1 MSIRYD
7 VSDAGDP
14 AERADAL
21 RHAKDALT
29 RGQLVVVPTDTVMG
43 LAADAFSVEAVAAL
57 LAAKGRGRS
66 MPPPVLVAV
75 VRVLDGLARDVPD
88 AVREL
93 AGAHWPGALT
103 LVCWAQPS
111 LRWDLGETRG
121 TVALRVPAHPLTR
134 ELLGTTGPLAVSSA
148 NLTGQPAP
156 RDAAGAREQLGD
168 SVAVYLDDGGDD
180 GAGPGGDGLA
190 EAGRAGADRPAP
202 LSSTI
207 VDATADPPRLLRAGA
222 IDVETLRRTVPG
234 LLDVDGSAAGE
245 APEGGGA
252 G

>member
-14 AERADAL
+14 AERTDAL
-21 RHAKDALT
+21 RHAKDALA

-43 LAADAFSVEAVAAL
+43 LAADAFSAEAVAAL

-66 MPPPVLVAV
+66 MPPPVLVAD

-111 LRWDLGETRG
+111 LRWDLGETHG

-134 ELLGTTGPLAVSSA
+134 ELLGSTGPLAVSSA
-148 NLTGQPAP
+148 NLTGQPAA
-156 RDAAGAREQLGD
+156 RDAAGAQEQLRD
-168 SVAVYLDDGGDD
+168 SVAVYLDDGGSR
-180 GAGPGGDGLA
+180 GAGPQGGA
-190 EAGRAGADRPAP
+190 EAGPVVEGGAAP
-202 LSSTI
+202 VASTI

-222 IDVETLRRTVPG
+222 IDLETLRRTVPG

-245 APEGGGA
+245 TPEGGGA